1 MEQET
6 QKTIIAVVALIC
18 LSALQ
23 LYAWSI
29 GMDGAVF
36 AVTSAIF
43 GAIVGS
49 YFNIK
54 GSVKEFVEDKTNGIE
69 KEP

>member
-6 QKTIIAVVALIC
+6 QKTIIAVTALLC

-23 LYAWSI
+23 IYAWSI
-29 GMDGAVF
+29 GLNGAVF

-43 GAIVGS
+43 GGIVGS

-54 GSVKEFVEDKTNGIE
+54 KSIQTYVSEANGI
-69 KEP
+69 KKK